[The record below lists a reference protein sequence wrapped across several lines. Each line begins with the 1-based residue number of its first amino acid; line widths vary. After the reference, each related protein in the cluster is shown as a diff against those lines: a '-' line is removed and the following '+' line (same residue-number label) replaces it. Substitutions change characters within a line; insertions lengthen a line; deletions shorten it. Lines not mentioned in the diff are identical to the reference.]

1 MRKGPVLFSAISSN
15 RKLSPVKLERSGGAK
30 RIVLPKLRCSATYV
44 SIRGT
49 CPTTCA
55 YKDNGC
61 FVQSQAAPMRALDEA
76 SGSWTPLEIIQEE
89 AAMLDRSFP
98 RGIPKDGLPGGG
110 GRDLRLHVGGD
121 VSCARGAKAL
131 AEATARWMSHGGGAV
146 WTYTHRWR
154 RIHRRKFGLISALAS
169 VEKPSDLVAARERG
183 YASAITVVAFESPRA
198 YPLTEGFTVIP
209 CPAETAGVT
218 CIECRLC
225 FDDARLRREGFVIGF
240 ALHGPKVRRATE
252 RLVQLG
258 TNAAAKSRSVAR

>member
-1 MRKGPVLFSAISSN
+1 MRNGPVLFSAISSN
-15 RKLSPVKLERSGGAK
+15 RKLSPVKLERSGGKK
-30 RIVLPKLRCSATYV
+30 RIVLPKQRCSATYV
-44 SIRGT
+44 SISGT
-49 CPTTCA
+49 CPTACA

-76 SGSWTPLEIIQEE
+76 SESWTPLEIIEEE
-89 AAMLDRSFP
+89 AAMIDRSFP

-121 VSCARGAKAL
+121 ASCAQGAKAL
-131 AEATARWMSHGGGAV
+131 ADATGRWMFRSGGAV

-154 RIHRRKFGLISALAS
+154 RIHRRNFGLISALAS
-169 VEKPSDLVAARERG
+169 VEKPSDLVAAREQG
-183 YASAITVVAFESPRA
+183 YASAITVVAFESERA
-198 YPLTEGFTVIP
+198 YSLGTDGFTVIP
-209 CPAETAGVT
+209 CPAETRGTT

-225 FDDARLRREGFVIGF
+225 FDDARLRKEKLVIGF

-258 TNAAAKSRSVAR
+258 TNAAERDNR